1 MAQFSKPPDM
11 DKSLKQNSLGKTSGK
26 SPLVEMLDPYPSALE
41 IVYGENMR
49 PDPEAEEPPE
59 FVAAPDTYELIEG
72 MYGKP

>member
-1 MAQFSKPPDM
+1 MAQFGKPANL
-11 DKSLKQNSLGKTSGK
+11 DKSLKHNSAGKPTGK

-41 IVYGENMR
+41 IVYGEDMR